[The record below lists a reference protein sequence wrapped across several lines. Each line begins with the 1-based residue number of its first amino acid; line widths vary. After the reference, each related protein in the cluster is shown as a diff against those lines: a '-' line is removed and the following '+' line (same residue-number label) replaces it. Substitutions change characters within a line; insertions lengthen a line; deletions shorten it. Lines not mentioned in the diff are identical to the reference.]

1 MDTIHSQADAVRSA
15 VSSVTTCTPT
25 ITALLKSLLLPK
37 DDATAASETT
47 STSTTTKTTST
58 ARPRSRANNTT
69 TKAAAAARKD
79 DGLSPKEKATLATHV
94 VNGTLRAL
102 SDYAKNP
109 PTSTARPP
117 TPTKRPAPQ
126 EEELLR
132 SATTRNPLQR
142 CSSANST
149 PLSPLQPRA
158 LNRVTTSPALSKRSL
173 SPAKAPKHDTNLLAT
188 VECARV
194 ALGTLR
200 QLHTSS
206 KLTLPELQL
215 ETGMSSL
222 IARLI
227 TLGLH
232 DQALKELRILKKRL
246 ETPSSSTTTKKP
258 TKTTATEP
266 PKTAAQVYTE
276 ILNFGQVKCSGPALT
291 LVITTQ
297 IQALRLLSANKKPNA
312 IEAII
317 PLLRQDNNSSPI
329 ALLLRSAAEKGA
341 DVAKIAR
348 QMETLAQCMISLT
361 PSASSKDDTLSIEPR
376 LSISPVSA
384 IELQCFALETRLQ
397 WRKLAKHKGD
407 AEKEIIMPLSRYMG
421 AFVRRSQESG
431 RSSYATCL
439 SVFTRVRSQLDNY
452 GAQLSEAS
460 RTPLSLI
467 YQVLAVL
474 AREAGKLADAVSWA
488 TKVREGVDPKA
499 DSVAKICSL
508 SAQLLSL
515 QLKDPVKYCHDS
527 QLLEEVVA
535 GLSGPLRGDSSDLD
549 ELLNNICSV
558 RRATMKLLLAL
569 IKKEKDEFADF
580 TSNCREY
587 LESFVLQCPR
597 FCLRWLGKPP
607 EPKSS
612 TKDYLRYEQRR
623 QLLLQSIQHTL
634 DSSFIIVKTRLEE
647 KRLAWDFMDSILNDC
662 LLLLEYMGDMGAA
675 GSQSMYHVKISHF
688 YYLQYNVLRQQSTD
702 PKDVAPL
709 RALRCS
715 IDCVKH
721 RSTAEKDKAQLTLK
735 LERMAELART
745 LGRNDQALAALQTIR
760 TSMLDDGIL
769 GSVAGALATD
779 SPLVVWQRDEKAETL
794 SRALV
799 AIAKMEHVFMDWTVD
814 LPEAEQAA
822 GLEHRLHYI
831 ILGGNP
837 TMSGRKREEEV
848 TLEHP
853 VVDALLRIYIPTRYP
868 IRRLRVLLALLSS
881 AIGNQRKVPE
891 LLAITRDATQVEPD
905 NLGEDAGLGRFVPHM
920 GAFYHSITAL
930 SDGYSDLGAVQRCL
944 ETWKSIVKS
953 CQTKTDVER
962 SIDDIPGLL
971 DHLQA
976 MADFLRLSGHDS
988 MVAMVLE
995 LTADI
1000 AKLADGPRL
1009 EDIIQH
1015 ASTLALQYTN
1025 LGQSIKA
1032 EQTFAETLQYLK
1044 KQADLPGD
1052 AVATF
1057 HLSWTEHFIAVGD
1070 LTQAEYHLSQARVAV
1085 EAEAMPGK
1093 VSRARRKYLVA
1104 YASYLHSLVT
1114 QERGESHHALVYARE
1129 SVRCIFQDWVK
1140 VEQQL
1145 AAAAAAAKSSA
1156 RSSTDDSAMFNT
1168 DDATCDLSATGKE
1181 TPYLG
1186 PESWKLALTLYRNT
1200 LRLSSIYAHLGMFQ
1214 ETMYYAEQ
1222 AQKIA
1227 NSACSE
1233 ILKAGCATW
1242 MGSVYVKAANIP
1254 KAMEMLQEA
1263 ANLLPEESN
1272 SYSSAVLACQ
1282 IGAMCLDLKS
1292 FEGAEAMIGRA
1303 EAILEALLEVSA
1315 AASVSVAG
1323 EKAEG
1328 EEKGTPLKGVKGP
1341 AAGRQLSKPAKSV
1354 HSRHGL
1360 AARPKTAAPV
1370 PAPQPVEDAQLSKLR
1385 AAIMVQKATVKLAK
1399 KDWISALVM
1408 LEGVKTRSKK
1418 SLSAIISD
1426 EQIIMASCLLGM
1438 SMEQMAHDPVFS
1450 VIHDST
1456 ISYPA
1461 VSDSHGKDRGSGGY
1475 PAVLQERKRAA
1486 TKDTADQEKAE
1497 YVDNLRQAQHSLL
1510 EAHAVATVCGDSS
1523 LIHKISVMLQNVGL
1537 LLSAT
1542 ASSGKAKA
1550 SSSSGHTAYSVELGR
1565 NLTWRRERKAL
1576 TLEKNGPKTDAYS
1589 WPNFTDLP
1597 VEPMGRMS
1605 LGFSLDLQKFQRDY
1619 IDIIPKPWSVVSI
1632 SLSDNKHD
1640 LCITKLQAGCTPF
1653 VLRLPLDRASSR
1665 DADNEVFNYQQ
1676 GRAELLEIIRLANET
1691 CHDARDFSVKGAK
1704 TAWWADR
1711 EALDNRMKD
1720 LLTNIEQIW
1729 LGGFRGIFSQHQ
1741 TQGGKRKE
1749 LMNKFATTFENMLD
1763 KHLPSRRQVHHRGKN
1778 AAGAGGGQE
1787 PRAPEKVMVD
1797 PRILELFIGLGN
1809 NASDQNVDLDEELTD
1824 LLYFVVDIL
1833 QFHGERNAY
1842 DEIDFDSMVVEMLDA
1857 LHAYHA
1863 AVNEL
1868 DGGGDEHAHTILML
1882 DKALH
1887 VFPWES
1893 LPCLQNLAVSR
1904 MPSLGCLRRAI
1915 LDMKKTSSSRSSSPH
1930 PAKEEDGDSIML
1942 DADALP
1948 PTIST
1953 AAAAAA
1959 AEKLESLLPQGHH
1972 ASSIEGTYILNPSSD
1987 LLTTQKTFAPL
1998 LSSHLGPRPQSWT
2011 SITARPPTESE
2022 FASALTN
2029 SDILLY
2035 FGHGSGAQYIRGR
2048 TIRRLT
2054 PRCKATVLLM
2064 GCSSAKL
2071 NEAGEGFE
2079 VYGPA
2084 WNYMM
2089 AGAPA
2094 VVGTLWDVTDR
2105 DIDRFTGR
2113 VLEEWG
2119 LLGEGVFGEIEE
2131 RREREKLKRKGKGKG
2146 VDLNKGDVDGKET
2159 GGNGDGEEEN
2169 EKMGRV
2175 EKKGKKKK
2183 SLVEAVAEA
2192 RGACRFRYVTAAA
2205 IAVYGIPVYLQE

>member
-1 MDTIHSQADAVRSA
+1 
-15 VSSVTTCTPT
+15 
-25 ITALLKSLLLPK
+25 
-37 DDATAASETT
+37 
-47 STSTTTKTTST
+47 
-58 ARPRSRANNTT
+58 
-69 TKAAAAARKD
+69 
-79 DGLSPKEKATLATHV
+79 
-94 VNGTLRAL
+94 
-102 SDYAKNP
+102 
-109 PTSTARPP
+109 
-117 TPTKRPAPQ
+117 
-126 EEELLR
+126 
-132 SATTRNPLQR
+132 
-142 CSSANST
+142 
-149 PLSPLQPRA
+149 
-158 LNRVTTSPALSKRSL
+158 
-173 SPAKAPKHDTNLLAT
+173 
-188 VECARV
+188 
-194 ALGTLR
+194 
-200 QLHTSS
+200 
-206 KLTLPELQL
+206 
-215 ETGMSSL
+215 MSSL

-276 ILNFGQVKCSGPALT
+276 ILDFGQVKSLGAALA

-317 PLLRQDNNSSPI
+317 PLLRQDHNSSPI
-329 ALLLRSAAEKGA
+329 ALLLRSATEKGA
-341 DVAKIAR
+341 DVAKIVR

-384 IELQCFALETRLQ
+384 IELQAFALETRLQ
-397 WRKLAKHKGD
+397 WWKVAKHKGD
-407 AEKEIIMPLSRYMG
+407 AEKEVIMPLARYMA

-439 SVFTRVRSQLDNY
+439 SVFTRVQSQLDNY
-452 GAQLSEAS
+452 GAELSEAS
-460 RTPLSLI
+460 RAPLSQI
-467 YQVLAVL
+467 YQLLAAL
-474 AREAGKLADAVSWA
+474 AREAGKLADAVTWA
-488 TKVREGVDPKA
+488 TKLREGLDSKM
-499 DSVAKICSL
+499 DSVAKICSV

-515 QLKDPVKYCHDS
+515 QLKDPVKYCTDN
-527 QLLEEVVA
+527 QLLEDVVA

-549 ELLNNICSV
+549 ELLNNVCSV
-558 RRATMKLLLAL
+558 RRAAMKLLLAL
-569 IKKEKDEFADF
+569 IKKEKDGFADF
-580 TSNCREY
+580 TSKCRES

-662 LLLLEYMGDMGAA
+662 LLLLEYIGDMGAAA

-702 PKDVAPL
+702 SKDVAPL
-709 RALRCS
+709 RALRRS

-721 RSTAEKDKAQLTLK
+721 RSTAEKDKAQLILK

-745 LGRNDQALAALQTIR
+745 LGRNELALAALQTIR

-779 SPLVVWQRDEKAETL
+779 SPLIVWQRDEKAETL

-814 LPEAEQAA
+814 LPEPEQAA

-831 ILGGNP
+831 LLGGNP
-837 TMSGRKREEEV
+837 TMSGRKREEEI

-891 LLAITRDATQVEPD
+891 MLAITRDATQVEPD
-905 NLGEDAGLGRFVPHM
+905 NLGEDAGLARFVPHM

-930 SDGYSDLGAVQRCL
+930 SNGYSDLGAVQRCL

-976 MADFLRLSGHDS
+976 MADFLRLSGHDN

-1000 AKLADGPRL
+1000 VKLADGPRL

-1032 EQTFAETLQYLK
+1032 EQTFTETLQYLK

-1057 HLSWTEHFIAVGD
+1057 HLSWTEHFVAVGD
-1070 LTQAEYHLSQARVAV
+1070 LTQAEYHLSQARAAV
-1085 EAEAMPGK
+1085 EAEAVPGK

-1145 AAAAAAAKSSA
+1145 AASAVKASSA
-1156 RSSTDDSAMFNT
+1156 RSSTDDSAMIMFNP

-1227 NSACSE
+1227 NSANSE

-1242 MGSVYVKAANIP
+1242 MGSVYVKAANVP

-1272 SYSSAVLACQ
+1272 SYSSAVRACQ

-1303 EAILEALLEVSA
+1303 EAILEGLMEVSA
-1315 AASVSVAG
+1315 AAAAAAAAA
-1323 EKAEG
+1323 EKMEGG
-1328 EEKGTPLKGVKGP
+1328 EEKGMGMKGIKGS
-1341 AAGRQLSKPAKSV
+1341 AAGRHLSKPGKNV
-1354 HSRHGL
+1354 HSRPGL
-1360 AARPKTAAPV
+1360 ATRPKTATPP

-1385 AAIMVQKATVKLAK
+1385 AAIMVQKATAKLAK
-1399 KDWISALVM
+1399 KDWNSALVM

-1461 VSDSHGKDRGSGGY
+1461 VSDSNSGKDSRGSGGGH

-1486 TKDTADQEKAE
+1486 AAATKDTTADQQDKAE
-1497 YVDNLRQAQHSLL
+1497 YVDNLRQAQQSLL

-1542 ASSGKAKA
+1542 ASSGRAKA
-1550 SSSSGHTAYSVELGR
+1550 FTPSGHTAYSVELGR

-1619 IDIIPKPWSVVSI
+1619 IDIIPKSWSVVSI

-1741 TQGGKRKE
+1741 TQGSGKRKD
-1749 LMNKFATTFENMLD
+1749 LMRRFGETFENMLD
-1763 KHLPSRRQVHHRGKN
+1763 KYLPSRRQVHHRVGRN
-1778 AAGAGGGQE
+1778 GAGGGQE
-1787 PRAPEKVMVD
+1787 PRSEKVTVD
-1797 PRILELFIGLGN
+1797 PRILELFVGLGDA
-1809 NASDQNVDLDEELTD
+1809 NAGDQNVDLDEELTD

-1863 AVNEL
+1863 AVNEIEA
-1868 DGGGDEHAHTILML
+1868 DPKNDEWHAHTILML

-1915 LDMKKTSSSRSSSPH
+1915 LDMKTPQ
-1930 PAKEEDGDSIML
+1930 PTTTGAKEEDGDSIML
-1942 DADALP
+1942 DADSILP
-1948 PTIST
+1948 SSVSPSS
-1953 AAAAAA
+1953 AQ
-1959 AEKLESLLPQGHH
+1959 PQGHY
-1972 ASSIEGTYILNPSSD
+1972 ASAAKGTYILNPSSD

-1998 LSSHLGPRPQSWT
+1998 LTSHLVGPSSPDERKKWT
-2011 SITARPPTESE
+2011 SITARPPSESE
-2022 FASALTN
+2022 FASALSS

-2048 TIRRLT
+2048 TIRRLS
-2054 PRCKATVLLM
+2054 PKCRATVLLM

-2089 AGAPA
+2089 AGSPA

-2113 VLEEWG
+2113 VLEGWG
-2119 LLGEGVFGEIEE
+2119 LLGEGSFSETEE
-2131 RREREKLKRKGKGKG
+2131 RREREREKGRRKGKEKG
-2146 VDLNKGDVDGKET
+2146 VDNGEGGGKGQ
-2159 GGNGDGEEEN
+2159 GEEAGGAGQGE
-2169 EKMGRV
+2169 GVR
-2175 EKKGKKKK
+2175 KKKK
-2183 SLVEAVAEA
+2183 KNGTKRSLVEAVAEA

>member
-37 DDATAASETT
+37 DDATAATE
-47 STSTTTKTTST
+47 TTTKTAPTT
-58 ARPRSRANNTT
+58 RPRSRANNTT
-69 TKAAAAARKD
+69 TKAAAAAKKD

-102 SDYAKNP
+102 SEYAKNP
-109 PTSTARPP
+109 ATTARPP

-142 CSSANST
+142 CSSTNST

-194 ALGTLR
+194 ALGALR

-246 ETPSSSTTTKKP
+246 ETSSSSTTIKKP

-266 PKTAAQVYTE
+266 PKTAAQVYAE
-276 ILNFGQVKCSGPALT
+276 ILDFGQVKSSGPALA

-317 PLLRQDNNSSPI
+317 PLLRQDHSSSPT
-329 ALLLRSAAEKGA
+329 ALLLRSATDKGA

-361 PSASSKDDTLSIEPR
+361 PSAASKDDTLSIEPR

-384 IELQCFALETRLQ
+384 IELQAFALETRIQ
-397 WRKLAKHKGD
+397 WWKLAKHKGD

-421 AFVRRSQESG
+421 AFVRRSQESE

-439 SVFTRVRSQLDNY
+439 SVFTRVRSQLDTY

-460 RTPLSLI
+460 RTPLSQI

-488 TKVREGVDPKA
+488 TKLKEGVDPKV
-499 DSVAKICSL
+499 DSVAKICSI

-515 QLKDPVKYCHDS
+515 QLKDPVKYCHDN

-549 ELLNNICSV
+549 ELLNNVCSV
-558 RRATMKLLLAL
+558 RRAAMKLLLAL
-569 IKKEKDEFADF
+569 LKKESDGFADF
-580 TSNCREY
+580 TSNCRES

-647 KRLAWDFMDSILNDC
+647 KRLAWDFMDSLLNDC
-662 LLLLEYMGDMGAA
+662 LLLLEYIGDMGAA

-688 YYLQYNVLRQQSTD
+688 YYLQYNVLRQQSTG

-709 RALRCS
+709 RALRRS

-721 RSTAEKDKAQLTLK
+721 RSAAEKDKAQLILK

-745 LGRNDQALAALQTIR
+745 LGRNEQALAALQTIR

-779 SPLVVWQRDEKAETL
+779 SPLIVWQRDEKAETL

-814 LPEAEQAA
+814 LPEAEQSA

-831 ILGGNP
+831 LLGGNP
-837 TMSGRKREEEV
+837 TMSGRKREEEI

-905 NLGEDAGLGRFVPHM
+905 NLGEDAGLARFVPHM

-976 MADFLRLSGHDS
+976 MADFLRLSGHDN

-1015 ASTLALQYTN
+1015 ASTMALQYTN

-1070 LTQAEYHLSQARVAV
+1070 LTQAEYHLSQARAAV
-1085 EAEAMPGK
+1085 EAEAVPGK

-1145 AAAAAAAKSSA
+1145 AAAKSSA

-1227 NSACSE
+1227 NSANSE

-1303 EAILEALLEVSA
+1303 EAILEGLMEVSA
-1315 AASVSVAG
+1315 TSVPVAG
-1323 EKAEG
+1323 EKTED
-1328 EEKGTPLKGVKGP
+1328 EEKGTAMKGVKGP
-1341 AAGRQLSKPAKSV
+1341 AAVRQLSKAVKSG
-1354 HSRHGL
+1354 HSRPAL

-1370 PAPQPVEDAQLSKLR
+1370 PSPQPVEDAQLSKLR
-1385 AAIMVQKATVKLAK
+1385 AAIMVQKATAKLAK
-1399 KDWISALVM
+1399 KDWNSALAM
-1408 LEGVKTRSKK
+1408 LDGVKTRSKK

-1461 VSDSHGKDRGSGGY
+1461 VSDSHGKDRVSGGH
-1475 PAVLQERKRAA
+1475 PAVLQERRRVA
-1486 TKDTADQEKAE
+1486 TKDTTDQEKAE
-1497 YVDNLRQAQHSLL
+1497 YVDNLRQAQQALL

-1550 SSSSGHTAYSVELGR
+1550 STPSGHTAYSVELGR

-1597 VEPMGRMS
+1597 VEPLGRMS

-1749 LMNKFATTFENMLD
+1749 LMNKFGATFENMLD
-1763 KHLPSRRQVHHRGKN
+1763 KYLPSRRQVHHRGKN
-1778 AAGAGGGQE
+1778 AGGGQE
-1787 PRAPEKVMVD
+1787 PRSEKVTVD
-1797 PRILELFIGLGN
+1797 PRILELFIGLGD
-1809 NASDQNVDLDEELTD
+1809 ATATSGGQNVDLDEELTD

-1915 LDMKKTSSSRSSSPH
+1915 LDMKAPR
-1930 PAKEEDGDSIML
+1930 PAHAQPTKEEDGDSIML
-1942 DADALP
+1942 DADTI
-1948 PTIST
+1948 PTGTSP
-1953 AAAAAA
+1953 
-1959 AEKLESLLPQGHH
+1959 SHQPQGHH
-1972 ASSIEGTYILNPSSD
+1972 ASSVRGTYILNPSSD
-1987 LLTTQKTFAPL
+1987 LLTTQKTFSPL
-1998 LSSHLGPRPQSWT
+1998 LTSHLGPSPSSWT

-2048 TIRRLT
+2048 TIRRLS

-2119 LLGEGVFGEIEE
+2119 LLGRG
-2131 RREREKLKRKGKGKG
+2131 GKGL
-2146 VDLNKGDVDGKET
+2146 DKGDDDGGEKRET
-2159 GGNGDGEEEN
+2159 TEGECEGDGYGDGEEKN
-2169 EKMGRV
+2169 G
-2175 EKKGKKKK
+2175 KKK
-2183 SLVEAVAEA
+2183 SLVEAVASA

-2205 IAVYGIPVYLQE
+2205 IAVYGIPVYLQQ

>member
-15 VSSVTTCTPT
+15 VSSVTTCTPA

-37 DDATAASETT
+37 DDATAAADITITT
-47 STSTTTKTTST
+47 TTTKTALST
-58 ARPRSRANNTT
+58 RPRSRANNTA
-69 TKAAAAARKD
+69 TKATTASKKD
-79 DGLSPKEKATLATHV
+79 SGLSPKEKATLATHV

-102 SDYAKNP
+102 SEYAKNP
-109 PTSTARPP
+109 PTTARPP

-142 CSSANST
+142 CSSTNST

-246 ETPSSSTTTKKP
+246 ETPSSSTTATKKP

-276 ILNFGQVKCSGPALT
+276 ILDFGQVKSLGPALA

-312 IEAII
+312 IEAVV
-317 PLLRQDNNSSPI
+317 PLLRQDHSSSPTS
-329 ALLLRSAAEKGA
+329 LLLRSAIEKGA

-397 WRKLAKHKGD
+397 WWKLAKHKAD
-407 AEKEIIMPLSRYMG
+407 AEKDIIMPLSRYMG

-431 RSSYATCL
+431 RSTYATCL
-439 SVFTRVRSQLDNY
+439 SVYTRVRSQLDTY

-460 RTPLSLI
+460 RTPLSQI

-474 AREAGKLADAVSWA
+474 AREAGKVTDAVSWA
-488 TKVREGVDPKA
+488 TKLKEGVDAKV
-499 DSVAKICSL
+499 DSVAKICSI

-515 QLKDPVKYCHDS
+515 QLKDPVKYCRDN
-527 QLLEEVVA
+527 QLLDEVVA
-535 GLSGPLRGDSSDLD
+535 GLSGPLRGDSNDLD
-549 ELLNNICSV
+549 ELLNNVCSV
-558 RRATMKLLLAL
+558 RRAAMKLLLAL
-569 IKKEKDEFADF
+569 LKKENDGFADF
-580 TSNCREY
+580 TSNCRES

-647 KRLAWDFMDSILNDC
+647 KRLEWDFMDSILNDC
-662 LLLLEYMGDMGAA
+662 LLLLEYIGDMGAA

-709 RALRCS
+709 RALRRS

-721 RSTAEKDKAQLTLK
+721 RSTAEKDKAQLILK
-735 LERMAELART
+735 LERMAEMART
-745 LGRNDQALAALQTIR
+745 LGRNEQALTALQTIR

-769 GSVAGALATD
+769 DSVVGALATD
-779 SPLVVWQRDEKAETL
+779 SPLIVWQRDEKAETL

-799 AIAKMEHVFMDWTVD
+799 AVAKMEHVFMDWTVD

-831 ILGGNP
+831 LLGGNP
-837 TMSGRKREEEV
+837 TMSGRKREEV
-848 TLEHP
+848 ITLEHP
-853 VVDALLRIYIPTRYP
+853 VVDALLRIYVPTRYP

-905 NLGEDAGLGRFVPHM
+905 NLGEDAGLARFVPHM

-930 SDGYSDLGAVQRCL
+930 SDGYSDLGAVERCL
-944 ETWKSIVKS
+944 ETWKSIVKT

-962 SIDDIPGLL
+962 SINDIPGLL

-976 MADFLRLSGHDS
+976 MADFLRLSGHDN

-1000 AKLADGPRL
+1000 ARLADGPRL
-1009 EDIIQH
+1009 EDIVQH

-1032 EQTFAETLQYLK
+1032 EQTFAEALQYLK
-1044 KQADLPGD
+1044 KQANLPGD

-1057 HLSWTEHFIAVGD
+1057 HLSWTEHFIATGD
-1070 LTQAEYHLSQARVAV
+1070 LTQAEYHLSQARAAV

-1145 AAAAAAAKSSA
+1145 AAAKSSA

-1227 NSACSE
+1227 NSANSG

-1303 EAILEALLEVSA
+1303 EAILEGLMEVS

-1323 EKAEG
+1323 EKTES
-1328 EEKGTPLKGVKGP
+1328 EEKGTAMRGLKGPGAV
-1341 AAGRQLSKPAKSV
+1341 RQLSKPVKSV
-1354 HSRHGL
+1354 HSRPAL
-1360 AARPKTAAPV
+1360 SARPKAATHV
-1370 PAPQPVEDAQLSKLR
+1370 SASRSVEDAQLSKLR
-1385 AAIMVQKATVKLAK
+1385 AAIMVQKATAKLAK
-1399 KDWISALVM
+1399 RDWNSALAM

-1426 EQIIMASCLLGM
+1426 EQMIIASCLLGM

-1461 VSDSHGKDRGSGGY
+1461 VSDSQGKDRGSTGH
-1475 PAVLQERKRAA
+1475 PALLQERKRVA
-1486 TKDTADQEKAE
+1486 TQVTTDQEKAE
-1497 YVDNLRQAQHSLL
+1497 YVDNLRQAQQSLL

-1550 SSSSGHTAYSVELGR
+1550 SASSGHTAYSVELGR

-1576 TLEKNGPKTDAYS
+1576 MLEKNGPKTDAYS

-1597 VEPMGRMS
+1597 VEPLGRMS

-1691 CHDARDFSVKGAK
+1691 CHDARDFTVKGAK

-1749 LMNKFATTFENMLD
+1749 LMNKFGATFENMLD
-1763 KHLPSRRQVHHRGKN
+1763 KYLPSRRQVHHRGKK
-1778 AAGAGGGQE
+1778 AGGGQE
-1787 PRAPEKVMVD
+1787 PQSEKVTVD
-1797 PRILELFIGLGN
+1797 PRILELFIGLGDTG
-1809 NASDQNVDLDEELTD
+1809 DQNVDLDEELTD

-1915 LDMKKTSSSRSSSPH
+1915 LDMKTPRSAAQ

-1942 DADALP
+1942 DADAIPLV
-1948 PTIST
+1948 ST
-1953 AAAAAA
+1953 GT
-1959 AEKLESLLPQGHH
+1959 LSSSPQSLSHPQGHH
-1972 ASSIEGTYILNPSSD
+1972 ASSVKGTYILNPSFD
-1987 LLTTQKTFAPL
+1987 LLTTQKTFSPL
-1998 LSSHLGPRPQSWT
+1998 LTSHLGPSPRTWT

-2048 TIRRLT
+2048 TIRRLS
-2054 PRCKATVLLM
+2054 PRCNATVLLM

-2094 VVGTLWDVTDR
+2094 VVGTLWDITDR

-2113 VLEEWG
+2113 LLEDWG
-2119 LLGEGVFGEIEE
+2119 LFGPGVFSKTEE
-2131 RREREKLKRKGKGKG
+2131 KREEEKRRRKGKGLDKA
-2146 VDLNKGDVDGKET
+2146 DEGDMEKEE
-2159 GGNGDGEEEN
+2159 GEKEEE
-2169 EKMGRV
+2169 G
-2175 EKKGKKKK
+2175 KKGKK
-2183 SLVEAVAEA
+2183 SLVEAVASA

-2205 IAVYGIPVYLQE
+2205 IAVYGIPVYLQD

>member
-1 MDTIHSQADAVRSA
+1 MDTLYSQADAVRSA

-37 DDATAASETT
+37 DDATAATE
-47 STSTTTKTTST
+47 TTTKTAST
-58 ARPRSRANNTT
+58 TRPRSRANNTV
-69 TKAAAAARKD
+69 TKATAAAKKD

-109 PTSTARPP
+109 ATTARPP

-126 EEELLR
+126 EEELSR
-132 SATTRNPLQR
+132 STTTRNPLQR
-142 CSSANST
+142 CSSTNST

-194 ALGTLR
+194 ALGALR

-258 TKTTATEP
+258 AKTTATEP
-266 PKTAAQVYTE
+266 PKTAAQVYAE
-276 ILNFGQVKCSGPALT
+276 ILDFGQVKSSGPALA

-312 IEAII
+312 IDAII
-317 PLLRQDNNSSPI
+317 PLLRQDHSSSPT
-329 ALLLRSAAEKGA
+329 ALLLRSATEKGA

-361 PSASSKDDTLSIEPR
+361 PSASSKDDMLSIEPR
-376 LSISPVSA
+376 LSISPISA

-397 WRKLAKHKGD
+397 WWKLAKHKGD

-439 SVFTRVRSQLDNY
+439 SVFTRVRSQLDTY

-460 RTPLSLI
+460 RTPLSQI
-467 YQVLAVL
+467 YQVMAVL

-488 TKVREGVDPKA
+488 TKLKEGVDPKV
-499 DSVAKICSL
+499 DSVAKICSI
-508 SAQLLSL
+508 SAQLLAL
-515 QLKDPVKYCHDS
+515 QLKDPVKYCHDN
-527 QLLEEVVA
+527 QLLKEVVA

-549 ELLNNICSV
+549 ELLNNVCSV
-558 RRATMKLLLAL
+558 RRAAMKLLLAL
-569 IKKEKDEFADF
+569 FKKENDGFADF
-580 TSNCREY
+580 TSNSRES

-662 LLLLEYMGDMGAA
+662 LLLLEYIGDMGAT

-709 RALRCS
+709 RALRRS

-721 RSTAEKDKAQLTLK
+721 RSAAEKDKAQLILK

-745 LGRNDQALAALQTIR
+745 LGRNEQALAALQTIR

-831 ILGGNP
+831 LLGGNP
-837 TMSGRKREEEV
+837 TMSGRKREEEI

-905 NLGEDAGLGRFVPHM
+905 NLGEDAGLARFVPHM

-976 MADFLRLSGHDS
+976 MADFLRLSGYDS

-1070 LTQAEYHLSQARVAV
+1070 LTQAEYHLSQARAAV
-1085 EAEAMPGK
+1085 EADAMPGK

-1145 AAAAAAAKSSA
+1145 AAAKSSA
-1156 RSSTDDSAMFNT
+1156 RSSTEDSAMFNT

-1214 ETMYYAEQ
+1214 ETIYYAEQ

-1227 NSACSE
+1227 NSANSE

-1303 EAILEALLEVSA
+1303 EAVLEGLMGVSA
-1315 AASVSVAG
+1315 ALVPVAG
-1323 EKAEG
+1323 EKTED
-1328 EEKGTPLKGVKGP
+1328 EEKGTAMKGVKGP
-1341 AAGRQLSKPAKSV
+1341 AAGRQLSKPVKSIPPRPALSAK
-1354 HSRHGL
+1354 L
-1360 AARPKTAAPV
+1360 KTAAPV

-1385 AAIMVQKATVKLAK
+1385 AAIMVQKATAKLAK
-1399 KDWISALVM
+1399 KDWNSALAM
-1408 LEGVKTRSKK
+1408 LDAVKTRSKK

-1461 VSDSHGKDRGSGGY
+1461 VSDSHGKDRVSGGH
-1475 PAVLQERKRAA
+1475 PAVLQERRRVA
-1486 TKDTADQEKAE
+1486 TKDTTDQEKAE
-1497 YVDNLRQAQHSLL
+1497 YVDNLRQAQQSLL

-1550 SSSSGHTAYSVELGR
+1550 STSSGHTAYSVELGR

-1576 TLEKNGPKTDAYS
+1576 TLEKNRPKTDAYS

-1597 VEPMGRMS
+1597 VEPLGRMS

-1640 LCITKLQAGCTPF
+1640 LCITKLQAGWTPF

-1749 LMNKFATTFENMLD
+1749 LMNKFGATFENMLD
-1763 KHLPSRRQVHHRGKN
+1763 KYLPSRRQVHHRGKN
-1778 AAGAGGGQE
+1778 AGGGQE
-1787 PRAPEKVMVD
+1787 PRSEKVTVD
-1797 PRILELFIGLGN
+1797 PRILELFIGLGD
-1809 NASDQNVDLDEELTD
+1809 ATATSGGQNVDLDEELTD

-1915 LDMKKTSSSRSSSPH
+1915 LDMKTPR
-1930 PAKEEDGDSIML
+1930 PAHAQPTKEEDGDSIML
-1942 DADALP
+1942 DADTI
-1948 PTIST
+1948 PTGTLSP
-1953 AAAAAA
+1953 
-1959 AEKLESLLPQGHH
+1959 SHQPQGHH
-1972 ASSIEGTYILNPSSD
+1972 ASSVRGTYILNPSSD
-1987 LLTTQKTFAPL
+1987 LLTTQKTFSPL
-1998 LSSHLGPRPQSWT
+1998 LTSHIGPSPSSWT

-2022 FASALTN
+2022 FTSALTN

-2048 TIRRLT
+2048 TIRRLS

-2094 VVGTLWDVTDR
+2094 VVGTL
-2105 DIDRFTGR
+2105 
-2113 VLEEWG
+2113 
-2119 LLGEGVFGEIEE
+2119 
-2131 RREREKLKRKGKGKG
+2131 
-2146 VDLNKGDVDGKET
+2146 
-2159 GGNGDGEEEN
+2159 
-2169 EKMGRV
+2169 
-2175 EKKGKKKK
+2175 
-2183 SLVEAVAEA
+2183 
-2192 RGACRFRYVTAAA
+2192 
-2205 IAVYGIPVYLQE
+2205 

>member
-1 MDTIHSQADAVRSA
+1 MPK
-15 VSSVTTCTPT
+15 VTSRTAGKSGVPVMLLANAPHVLRLRASCLQQKR
-25 ITALLKSLLLPK
+25 ALLKSLVLPK
-37 DDATAASETT
+37 DDSTSETT
-47 STSTTTKTTST
+47 ITTKATSTT
-58 ARPRSRANNTT
+58 RPRSRANNTA
-69 TKAAAAARKD
+69 TKVAASTKKE

-102 SDYAKNP
+102 SDYAKNSAN
-109 PTSTARPP
+109 TTRPP
-117 TPTKRPAPQ
+117 TPTKRQAPQ

-142 CSSANST
+142 CSSTNST

-158 LNRVTTSPALSKRSL
+158 LNRVTTSPAVSKRSL
-173 SPAKAPKHDTNLLAT
+173 SPARPKHDTNLLAT

-194 ALGTLR
+194 ALGALR
-200 QLHTSS
+200 QLQTSS

-227 TLGLH
+227 TLGLQ

-246 ETPSSSTTTKKP
+246 ETLSTSTATKKT

-266 PKTAAQVYTE
+266 SKTAAQVYTE
-276 ILNFGQVKCSGPALT
+276 ILDFGQVKSSGPALA

-312 IEAII
+312 IEAVI
-317 PLLRQDNNSSPI
+317 PILRQDHSSSPTS
-329 ALLLRSAAEKGA
+329 LLLRSATEKGA
-341 DVAKIAR
+341 DVSKIAR

-384 IELQCFALETRLQ
+384 IELQALALETRLQ
-397 WRKLAKHKGD
+397 WWKLANHKGD
-407 AEKEIIMPLSRYMG
+407 AEKETIMPLSRYMS
-421 AFVRRSQESG
+421 AFVRRSQESS
-431 RSSYATCL
+431 RTSYATCL
-439 SVFTRVRSQLDNY
+439 SAYTRVRSQLDSH
-452 GAQLSEAS
+452 GATLSQAS
-460 RTPLSLI
+460 RTPLSQI

-474 AREAGKLADAVSWA
+474 AREAGKLPDAVSWA
-488 TKVREGVDPKA
+488 TKLKEGVDPKV
-499 DSVAKICSL
+499 DSVAKICSI

-515 QLKDPVKYCHDS
+515 QLKDPVKYCHDGK
-527 QLLEEVVA
+527 LLEEVVA

-549 ELLNNICSV
+549 ELLNNVCSV
-558 RRATMKLLLAL
+558 RRASMKLLLAL
-569 IKKEKDEFADF
+569 IKKEKDGFADF
-580 TSNCREY
+580 TYNARES

-634 DSSFIIVKTRLEE
+634 DSAFIIVKTRLEE

-662 LLLLEYMGDMGAA
+662 LLLLEYIGDMGAA
-675 GSQSMYHVKISHF
+675 SGSQQSMYHVKISHF

-709 RALRCS
+709 RALRRS

-721 RSTAEKDKAQLTLK
+721 RSAAEKEKAQLILK
-735 LERMAELART
+735 LERMAELARS
-745 LGRNDQALAALQTIR
+745 LGRNEQALAALQTIR
-760 TSMLDDGIL
+760 MSMLDDGVL
-769 GSVAGALATD
+769 GSIAAALATD
-779 SPLVVWQRDEKAETL
+779 SPLIVWQRDEKAETL

-814 LPEAEQAA
+814 LPEPEQAA

-831 ILGGNP
+831 LLGGNP
-837 TMSGRKREEEV
+837 TMSGRKREEEI

-905 NLGEDAGLGRFVPHM
+905 NLGEDAGLARFVPHM

-930 SDGYSDLGAVQRCL
+930 SNGYSDLGAVQRCL

-976 MADFLRLSGHDS
+976 MADFLRLSGHDH

-1009 EDIIQH
+1009 EDIINH
-1015 ASTLALQYTN
+1015 ASTLALQYSN

-1070 LTQAEYHLSQARVAV
+1070 LTQAEYHLSQARAAV

-1145 AAAAAAAKSSA
+1145 ALAAKSSSA
-1156 RSSTDDSAMFNT
+1156 RSSSPDDDNDSAMFNTAAAT

-1227 NSACSE
+1227 NSANSE

-1242 MGSVYVKAANIP
+1242 MGSVYVKANNVP

-1272 SYSSAVLACQ
+1272 SFSSAVLACQ

-1292 FEGAEAMIGRA
+1292 FEGAEAMVGRA
-1303 EAILEALLEVSA
+1303 ESIWEGLMEVSA
-1315 AASVSVAG
+1315 KSMMVVADG
-1323 EKAEG
+1323 EKMEVG
-1328 EEKGTPLKGVKGP
+1328 EEKGMVGLKGVKGGVV
-1341 AAGRQLSKPAKSV
+1341 GRQVSKSV
-1354 HSRHGL
+1354 KRPGAL
-1360 AARPKTAAPV
+1360 AKPKTAAPA
-1370 PAPQPVEDAQLSKLR
+1370 PAAQPVEDAQLSKLR
-1385 AAIMVQKATVKLAK
+1385 AAILVQKATAKLAK
-1399 KDWISALVM
+1399 KDWNSALAM

-1426 EQIIMASCLLGM
+1426 EQIIMASCLLGV

-1450 VIHDST
+1450 VIQDST

-1461 VSDSHGKDRGSGGY
+1461 VSDAHGKNRSSGGH

-1486 TKDTADQEKAE
+1486 AKDATDQEKAE
-1497 YVDNLRQAQHSLL
+1497 YVDNLRQAQQSLL

-1550 SSSSGHTAYSVELGR
+1550 SVQSGHTAYSVELGR

-1589 WPNFTDLP
+1589 WPNFPDLP

-1691 CHDARDFSVKGAK
+1691 CHDARDFSIKGAK

-1741 TQGGKRKE
+1741 TQGDKRKE
-1749 LMNKFATTFENMLD
+1749 LINKFAATFENMLD
-1763 KHLPSRRQVHHRGKN
+1763 KYLPSRRQVHHRGKN
-1778 AAGAGGGQE
+1778 NAAGGGGGQE
-1787 PRAPEKVMVD
+1787 PRSGSAAEKVTVD
-1797 PRILELFIGLGN
+1797 PRILELFIGLGDS
-1809 NASDQNVDLDEELTD
+1809 AATATGADGQSVDLDEELTD

-1868 DGGGDEHAHTILML
+1868 DGDAHQQAHTILML

-1915 LDMKKTSSSRSSSPH
+1915 LDMKT
-1930 PAKEEDGDSIML
+1930 PAQEKEEDGDSIML
-1942 DADALP
+1942 DADTLP
-1948 PTIST
+1948 SST
-1953 AAAAAA
+1953 G
-1959 AEKLESLLPQGHH
+1959 LSVQGHH
-1972 ASSIEGTYILNPSSD
+1972 ASAVRGTYILNPSSD

-1998 LSSHLGPRPQSWT
+1998 LKTHLGPEPQKWT
-2011 SITARPPTESE
+2011 SITARPPTEPE
-2022 FASALTN
+2022 FASALSS

-2048 TIRRLT
+2048 TIRRLS
-2054 PRCKATVLLM
+2054 PRCRATVLLM

-2089 AGAPA
+2089 AGSPA

-2113 VLEEWG
+2113 LLEEWG
-2119 LLGEGVFGEIEE
+2119 LFERGIFTEGEE
-2131 RREREKLKRKGKGKG
+2131 RRERMKQRRKGKG
-2146 VDLNKGDVDGKET
+2146 VDSDTEGGSGMRGGDDDEGGRKG
-2159 GGNGDGEEEN
+2159 GDGQ
-2169 EKMGRV
+2169 KR
-2175 EKKGKKKK
+2175 KK
-2183 SLVEAVAEA
+2183 SLVEAVAKA

-2205 IAVYGIPVYLQE
+2205 VAVYGIPVYLQE

>member
-1 MDTIHSQADAVRSA
+1 MDTTHSQADAVRSA

-37 DDATAASETT
+37 DDATAASETA
-47 STSTTTKTTST
+47 TTTKTTTTTTKTAST

-69 TKAAAAARKD
+69 NKKKD

-109 PTSTARPP
+109 PTTARPP
-117 TPTKRPAPQ
+117 TPTKRPAAQ
-126 EEELLR
+126 EEELSR

-142 CSSANST
+142 CSSTNST

-246 ETPSSSTTTKKP
+246 EIPSSTTTTAKKP

-266 PKTAAQVYTE
+266 SKTAAQVYTE
-276 ILNFGQVKCSGPALT
+276 MLDFGQVRSSGPALA

-317 PLLRQDNNSSPI
+317 PLLRQDHSSSPTS
-329 ALLLRSAAEKGA
+329 LLLRSATEKGA

-376 LSISPVSA
+376 LSISPVSV
-384 IELQCFALETRLQ
+384 IELQAFALETRLQ
-397 WRKLAKHKGD
+397 WWKVVKHNGD

-421 AFVRRSQESG
+421 AFVRRGQESA

-439 SVFTRVRSQLDNY
+439 SVFTRVRSQLGTY
-452 GAQLSEAS
+452 GAQLSDAS
-460 RTPLSLI
+460 RTPLSQI
-467 YQVLAVL
+467 YQVLAIL

-488 TKVREGVDPKA
+488 AKLREGIDPKV
-499 DSVAKICSL
+499 DSVAKICSI

-515 QLKDPVKYCHDS
+515 QLKDPVKYCHDN
-527 QLLEEVVA
+527 QLLLEVVA

-549 ELLNNICSV
+549 ELLNNVCSV
-558 RRATMKLLLAL
+558 RRAAMQLLLSL
-569 IKKEKDEFADF
+569 IKKEKDGFADF
-580 TSNCREY
+580 TSNCRES

-662 LLLLEYMGDMGAA
+662 LLLLEYIGDMGAA

-688 YYLQYNVLRQQSTD
+688 YYLQYNVLRQQSSD

-709 RALRCS
+709 RALRRS

-721 RSTAEKDKAQLTLK
+721 RSTAEKDKAQLILK

-745 LGRNDQALAALQTIR
+745 LGRSEQALATLQTIR

-769 GSVAGALATD
+769 ASVAGALATD
-779 SPLVVWQRDEKAETL
+779 SPLIVWQRDEKAETL

-831 ILGGNP
+831 LLGGNP
-837 TMSGRKREEEV
+837 TMSGRKREEEI

-905 NLGEDAGLGRFVPHM
+905 NLGEDAGLARFVPHM

-962 SIDDIPGLL
+962 SIDDIPCLL

-976 MADFLRLSGHDS
+976 MADFLRLSGHDN

-1032 EQTFAETLQYLK
+1032 EQTFTETLRYLK

-1070 LTQAEYHLSQARVAV
+1070 LTQAEYHLSQARAAV
-1085 EAEAMPGK
+1085 EAEAVPGK

-1145 AAAAAAAKSSA
+1145 AAAKSSA

-1227 NSACSE
+1227 NSANSE

-1303 EAILEALLEVSA
+1303 EAILETLMEVSA
-1315 AASVSVAG
+1315 AASVPVVG

-1328 EEKGTPLKGVKGP
+1328 EEKGMAMKGIKGP
-1341 AAGRQLSKPAKSV
+1341 GGVRQPPKPVKTV
-1354 HSRHGL
+1354 HSRPGL

-1370 PAPQPVEDAQLSKLR
+1370 PAPQPVEDAQLLKLR
-1385 AAIMVQKATVKLAK
+1385 AAIMVQKATAKLAK
-1399 KDWISALVM
+1399 KDWNSALAM
-1408 LEGVKTRSKK
+1408 LDGVKTRSKK

-1461 VSDSHGKDRGSGGY
+1461 VSDSHGKDRAYGGH

-1486 TKDTADQEKAE
+1486 TKDTTDQEKAE
-1497 YVDNLRQAQHSLL
+1497 YVDNLRQAQQSLL

-1542 ASSGKAKA
+1542 ASSGKARA
-1550 SSSSGHTAYSVELGR
+1550 SAPSGHTAYSVELGR

-1741 TQGGKRKE
+1741 TQGGKRNE
-1749 LMNKFATTFENMLD
+1749 LMNKFGATFENMLD
-1763 KHLPSRRQVHHRGKN
+1763 KYLPSRRQVHHRGKN
-1778 AAGAGGGQE
+1778 AAGGGQE
-1787 PRAPEKVMVD
+1787 PRSEKVTVD

-1809 NASDQNVDLDEELTD
+1809 NASDQQNVDLDEELTD

-1915 LDMKKTSSSRSSSPH
+1915 LDMKPSRPSH

-1942 DADALP
+1942 DADSI
-1948 PTIST
+1948 PTGTAST
-1953 AAAAAA
+1953 
-1959 AEKLESLLPQGHH
+1959 LPQGHH
-1972 ASSIEGTYILNPSSD
+1972 ASSTGGTYMLNPSSD

-1998 LSSHLGPRPQSWT
+1998 LSSHLSPSPSSWT
-2011 SITARPPTESE
+2011 CITARPPTESE

-2048 TIRRLT
+2048 TIRRLS
-2054 PRCKATVLLM
+2054 PRCRATVLLM

-2105 DIDRFTGR
+2105 DIDRFTGT
-2113 VLEEWG
+2113 VLEG
-2119 LLGEGVFGEIEE
+2119 AD
-2131 RREREKLKRKGKGKG
+2131 RYDYDEKWF
-2146 VDLNKGDVDGKET
+2146 VCMVWE
-2159 GGNGDGEEEN
+2159 
-2169 EKMGRV
+2169 
-2175 EKKGKKKK
+2175 
-2183 SLVEAVAEA
+2183 
-2192 RGACRFRYVTAAA
+2192 
-2205 IAVYGIPVYLQE
+2205 

>member
-37 DDATAASETT
+37 DDATAATE
-47 STSTTTKTTST
+47 TTTKTAPTT
-58 ARPRSRANNTT
+58 RPRSRANNTT
-69 TKAAAAARKD
+69 TKAAAAAKKD

-102 SDYAKNP
+102 SEYAKNP
-109 PTSTARPP
+109 ATTARPP

-142 CSSANST
+142 CSSTNST

-194 ALGTLR
+194 ALGALR

-246 ETPSSSTTTKKP
+246 ETSSSSTTIKKP

-266 PKTAAQVYTE
+266 PKTAAQVYAE
-276 ILNFGQVKCSGPALT
+276 ILDFGQVKSSGPALA

-317 PLLRQDNNSSPI
+317 PLLRQDHSSSPT
-329 ALLLRSAAEKGA
+329 ALLLRSATDKGA

-361 PSASSKDDTLSIEPR
+361 PSAASKDDTLSIEPR

-384 IELQCFALETRLQ
+384 IELQAFALETRIQ
-397 WRKLAKHKGD
+397 WWKLAKHKGD

-421 AFVRRSQESG
+421 AFVRRSQESE

-439 SVFTRVRSQLDNY
+439 SVFTRVRSQLDTY

-460 RTPLSLI
+460 RTPLSQI

-488 TKVREGVDPKA
+488 TKLKEGVDPKV
-499 DSVAKICSL
+499 DSVAKICSI

-515 QLKDPVKYCHDS
+515 QLKDPVKYCHDN

-549 ELLNNICSV
+549 ELLNNVCSV
-558 RRATMKLLLAL
+558 RRAAMKLLLAL
-569 IKKEKDEFADF
+569 LKKESDGFADF
-580 TSNCREY
+580 TSNCRES

-647 KRLAWDFMDSILNDC
+647 KRLAWDFMDSLLNDC
-662 LLLLEYMGDMGAA
+662 LLLLEYIGDMGAA

-688 YYLQYNVLRQQSTD
+688 YYLQYNVLRQQSTG

-709 RALRCS
+709 RALRRS

-721 RSTAEKDKAQLTLK
+721 RSAAEKDKAQLILK

-745 LGRNDQALAALQTIR
+745 LGRNEQALAALQTIR

-779 SPLVVWQRDEKAETL
+779 SPLIVWQRDEKAETL

-814 LPEAEQAA
+814 LPEAEQSA

-831 ILGGNP
+831 LLGGNP
-837 TMSGRKREEEV
+837 TMSGRKREEEI

-905 NLGEDAGLGRFVPHM
+905 NLGEDAGLARFVPHM

-976 MADFLRLSGHDS
+976 MADFLRLSGHDN

-1015 ASTLALQYTN
+1015 ASTMALQYTN

-1070 LTQAEYHLSQARVAV
+1070 LTQAEYHLSQARAAV
-1085 EAEAMPGK
+1085 EAEAVPGK

-1145 AAAAAAAKSSA
+1145 AAAKSSA

-1227 NSACSE
+1227 NSANSE

-1303 EAILEALLEVSA
+1303 EAILEGLMEVSA
-1315 AASVSVAG
+1315 TSVPVAG
-1323 EKAEG
+1323 EKTED
-1328 EEKGTPLKGVKGP
+1328 EEKGTAMKGVKGP
-1341 AAGRQLSKPAKSV
+1341 AAVRQLSKAVKSG
-1354 HSRHGL
+1354 HSRPAL

-1370 PAPQPVEDAQLSKLR
+1370 PSPQPVEDAQLSKLR
-1385 AAIMVQKATVKLAK
+1385 AAIMVQKATAKLAK
-1399 KDWISALVM
+1399 KDWNSALAM
-1408 LEGVKTRSKK
+1408 LDGVKTRSKK

-1461 VSDSHGKDRGSGGY
+1461 VSDSHGKDRVSGGH
-1475 PAVLQERKRAA
+1475 PAVLQERRRVA
-1486 TKDTADQEKAE
+1486 TKDTTDQEKAE
-1497 YVDNLRQAQHSLL
+1497 YVDNLRQAQQALL

-1550 SSSSGHTAYSVELGR
+1550 STPSGHTAYSVELGR

-1597 VEPMGRMS
+1597 VEPLGRMS

-1749 LMNKFATTFENMLD
+1749 LMNKFGATFENMLD
-1763 KHLPSRRQVHHRGKN
+1763 KYLPSRRQVHHRGKN
-1778 AAGAGGGQE
+1778 AGGGQE
-1787 PRAPEKVMVD
+1787 PRSEKVTVD
-1797 PRILELFIGLGN
+1797 PRILELFIGLGD
-1809 NASDQNVDLDEELTD
+1809 ATATSGGQNVDLDEELTD

-1915 LDMKKTSSSRSSSPH
+1915 LDMKAPR
-1930 PAKEEDGDSIML
+1930 PAHAQPTKEEDGDSIML
-1942 DADALP
+1942 DADTI
-1948 PTIST
+1948 PTGTSP
-1953 AAAAAA
+1953 
-1959 AEKLESLLPQGHH
+1959 SHQPQGHH
-1972 ASSIEGTYILNPSSD
+1972 ASSVRGTYILNPSSD
-1987 LLTTQKTFAPL
+1987 LLTTQKTFSPL
-1998 LSSHLGPRPQSWT
+1998 LTSHLGPSPSSWT

-2048 TIRRLT
+2048 TIRRLS

-2119 LLGEGVFGEIEE
+2119 LLGRGVFSEGEE
-2131 RREREKLKRKGKGKG
+2131 RREREKQKRKGKGKG
-2146 VDLNKGDVDGKET
+2146 LDKGDDDGGEKRET
-2159 GGNGDGEEEN
+2159 TEGECEGDGYGDGEEKN
-2169 EKMGRV
+2169 G
-2175 EKKGKKKK
+2175 KKK
-2183 SLVEAVAEA
+2183 SLVEAVASA

-2205 IAVYGIPVYLQE
+2205 IAVYGIPVYLQQ